1 MQISADVQIY
11 VLISAQISSQM
22 FRSMQ
27 MLGSMYVG
35 VSVFV
40 CGCGGECVL
49 CVCCVVCV
57 ACLCVGVCVCLCE
70 LVGVYVECV
79 RKCSFNADA
88 QIHAQLSARIK
99 AQNVSGCVCVC
110 VCVWVWVWVCVV

>member
-49 CVCCVVCV
+49 CVLCAVCCVFVC
-57 ACLCVGVCVCLCE
+57 
-70 LVGVYVECV
+70 
-79 RKCSFNADA
+79 
-88 QIHAQLSARIK
+88 
-99 AQNVSGCVCVC
+99 GCVCVS
-110 VCVWVWVWVCVV
+110 V